1 MTGEQAQ
8 RWIRRG
14 RESAEA
20 GRGLPLAI
28 EDTFSFGAV
37 IYAALAIAH
46 AEEPSARRE
55 QVQAALIALLRG
67 LRSHPLPRNIGAA
80 ANLLGTA
87 ARP

>member
-1 MTGEQAQ
+1 
-8 RWIRRG
+8 
-14 RESAEA
+14 
-20 GRGLPLAI
+20 LPLAI

-55 QVQAALIALLRG
+55 LVQAALIALLRG

-80 ANLLGTA
+80 EPTFWERLLAHDLVAPT
-87 ARP
+87 